1 MNSNPDQIYSA
12 TYSNVPVFEFVTSEG
27 PIMRR
32 KSDGWINATH
42 ILKIAKF
49 PKAKRTRILEK
60 DVQTGVHEKV
70 QGGYGKYQ
78 GTYVPLESGAGIA
91 RMFGVYEVLEPIFKF
106 SYVEGKSETPP
117 PAPKHNHASASNIAR
132 RQPSIKTLN
141 DSNSENGQ
149 RKKIKME
156 EQHGSESLKK
166 RGRPK
171 RVPLERKARPGLEPS
186 QTVPITHARGPS
198 MGTFSSKQDSTSSHA
213 NISFPSLTRQETEK
227 DVLQIMASNLSVRND
242 DLESDTSADEI
253 PLKSRG
259 SRDSN
264 TKDDDDDFMSGRELF
279 GIQESFAGRDSFEKI
294 IEMHKRNR
302 YHSHLSSAR
311 SLSNNGANMTT
322 GLMHYHNSQNHFD
335 DPSNRLGTN
344 RDDYFSALLDYF
356 LHDDHGSLQ
365 TESRRT
371 YSLPQPILNPPEP
384 LSSININQRVDNDGN
399 SILHWVCAMANLPV
413 FQFLTSK
420 FSGIMNLGNKN
431 YSGENPLMFMIKFN
445 NSYQQRN
452 FNDFLQPLAD
462 LIFTADDRGQTVLHH
477 IANLCKPAS
486 LESRDLDLRRS
497 KERYASYYLES
508 ILSQASRD
516 DHYSLNEGNS
526 TTRFADLLNH
536 QDQERNTPLHLFAYH
551 LNKKCIKTL
560 IKFHRVLNL
569 ELRNAVGHSVEDYL
583 ASNNYVL
590 RIENDG
596 SEDLEVASHSL
607 NQSSV
612 AQTSVIGQSQ
622 TMETQVQNTKSAI
635 CLQNTMSNSI
645 TERLSELAYAIDRE
659 LGEKD
664 KKLLSLCKCLRKV
677 SYEKYL
683 SQKASLGVFKLDYLI
698 EDMEKDFDA
707 GEYRTNKADGG
718 SLSVD
723 TSRDIIIQEE
733 ISRLS
738 NDMSFQSLVVNEELQ
753 MAWERYRFARE
764 KILEQQLTGLVDA
777 ISVRSEE
784 CHAEARQLA
793 ISLQREIRKR
803 KNLSGQVYSLDGT
816 TPIIGQYAD
825 EFKENEKSGSSSL
838 SCPANS
844 HGVISTI
851 SQSDKLYKYC
861 KLIALS
867 CGMSFSEV
875 ESSIDLIEQS
885 LLRGKQ

>member
-91 RMFGVYEVLEPIFKF
+91 RMFGFMN
-106 SYVEGKSETPP
+106 YVEGKSETPP

-156 EQHGSESLKK
+156 EQHGSD
-166 RGRPK
+166 
-171 RVPLERKARPGLEPS
+171 
-186 QTVPITHARGPS
+186 

-294 IEMHKRNR
+294 IEMHKR
-302 YHSHLSSAR
+302 
-311 SLSNNGANMTT
+311 
-322 GLMHYHNSQNHFD
+322 
-335 DPSNRLGTN
+335 N